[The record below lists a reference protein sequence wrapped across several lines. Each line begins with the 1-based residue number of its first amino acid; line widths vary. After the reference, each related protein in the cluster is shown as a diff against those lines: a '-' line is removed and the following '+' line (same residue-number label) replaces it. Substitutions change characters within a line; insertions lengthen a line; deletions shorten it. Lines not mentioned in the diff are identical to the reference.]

1 MSLTFS
7 NASSKTL
14 WAMVEWSYPNCPDGG
29 EWMKKGWWQIEP
41 GGTAVV
47 YGGDVQAVNP
57 IWYCYAHAADGTE
70 WRDRYQELV
79 PSRAFAW
86 CTDTADSTSRTILMN
101 EIVVSRPDHVHTFLP

>member
-47 YGGDVQAVNP
+47 YGGDVHAVNP
-57 IWYCYAHAADGTE
+57 IWYCYAYALDGSE
-70 WRDRYQELV
+70 WRDSYQELA
-79 PSRAFAW
+79 RAHLPAL
-86 CTDTADSTSRTILMN
+86 TDTSGGTTHAGSR
-101 EIVVSRPDHVHTFLP
+101 